1 MRIPRLSIIA
11 TAMCVGASALPA
23 QNMLVREPS
32 HYANYGY
39 GHSTWGT
46 FTGIFNAAFGA
57 ANINVTAAVTPGS
70 LAGYSALMLTLPNLP
85 DAPYLLTAA
94 EMAEITTFLNAGGRV
109 YAFGEN
115 SAWDN
120 WNNNIAALV
129 GATVGGSYTGTAL
142 PVGPSGLLT
151 GVNSVYYPAGGA
163 FLSLGGGQPLF
174 NTNVAALFG
183 PSLNALFILDVNLCD
198 NNYIGN
204 ADNLRFCQNIGGWLA
219 GHIDPPQS
227 GVPEPATFVL
237 LGSGLAVIAATRF
250 RRKA

>member
-129 GATVGGSYTGTAL
+129 GATVGGSYSGSAT
-142 PVGPSGLLT
+142 PVGANPKITGQTVGLVGARCCVDREHHSLVRLGAERDVRLMGSVGFEAEVVPRAHAAEDECVHAGSDESGT
-151 GVNSVYYPAGGA
+151 CP
-163 FLSLGGGQPLF
+163 
-174 NTNVAALFG
+174 VAWR
-183 PSLNALFILDVNLCD
+183 V
-198 NNYIGN
+198 
-204 ADNLRFCQNIGGWLA
+204 
-219 GHIDPPQS
+219 
-227 GVPEPATFVL
+227 
-237 LGSGLAVIAATRF
+237 
-250 RRKA
+250 